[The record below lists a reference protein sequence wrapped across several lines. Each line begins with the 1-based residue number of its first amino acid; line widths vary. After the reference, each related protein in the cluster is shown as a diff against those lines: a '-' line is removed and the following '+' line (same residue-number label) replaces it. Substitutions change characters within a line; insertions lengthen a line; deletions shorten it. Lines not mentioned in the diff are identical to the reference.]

1 MSSES
6 KVKVVI
12 VDDHVIVRQGIAEVL
27 VQSGE
32 FDVVGQAA
40 DGEQAV
46 ALVKELGPD
55 VVIMDILMPVKDGIE
70 ACREISAAAPDTRV
84 LMLTASNKQT
94 AIVESVE
101 AGAAGYLQKYSDRE
115 MLLST
120 VREVARGEFRVQGEA
135 ARRLLAGMGRGPA
148 PMEPSEL
155 DRLTLREREILKM
168 FAQGM
173 TYAEIGEV
181 RGNNPMSVRNAVY
194 AIQKKLG
201 VGSRQEMGVWAA
213 RSGLLDDDELS

>member
-46 ALVKELGPD
+46 ALVRELGPD

>member
-32 FDVVGQAA
+32 FDVVGQGA

-46 ALVKELGPD
+46 ALVRELGPD

-115 MLLST
+115 MLLAT

-135 ARRLLAGMGRGPA
+135 ARRLLAGMGRGSA

-155 DRLTLREREILKM
+155 DRLTPREREILKM

-201 VGSRQEMGVWAA
+201 VGSRQEIGVWAA

>member
-46 ALVKELGPD
+46 ALVKEMGPD